1 MQIHATENSKE
12 SEILNINFHRSHP
25 AKMEQKHKDKLRE
38 FVARSG
44 GSKGEG
50 LLAEMNKLM
59 EYLFEH
65 NLAYRTTV
73 RCSVVG
79 VHPQNRDGMGVSCH
93 HVGEL
98 IKSIHS
104 LGFDPSKV
112 NMLLVEMLPG
122 TKETEAAIKFN
133 ERMTM
138 ASNGRLPSVEC
149 GGPLR
154 YCTIQGSHTNM
165 ACRSLFYGAASDDAA
180 LTDSAGNLEMSRI
193 GAQWQAAIKSGMEC
207 TVLTSAVATT
217 NPEIISLLQASGN
230 AVQQISKE
238 EDEIQVSN
246 RIIQAIHSYQ
256 SLHGKPPL
264 WSDISNHVLR
274 SQPKCKEAAPS
285 IFLFSLKYSAGD
297 AFWTETESYIRAHG
311 LSRSLGLETWTN
323 LSTDLKGD
331 ARVWYRHMLLKFA
344 FCNAERVLSASD
356 VAST

>member
-1 MQIHATENSKE
+1 
-12 SEILNINFHRSHP
+12 
-25 AKMEQKHKDKLRE
+25 MEQKHKDKLRE

-93 HVGEL
+93 HGSWRVDQEYPFF
-98 IKSIHS
+98 
-104 LGFDPSKV
+104 GFRPKQSQHASGRDVARHQRNWGSDQVQWKDDYGIQWPSPICW
-112 NMLLVEMLPG
+112 MWWPFALLHH
-122 TKETEAAIKFN
+122 TRF
-133 ERMTM
+133 
-138 ASNGRLPSVEC
+138 SYQHGR
-149 GGPLR
+149 
-154 YCTIQGSHTNM
+154 
-165 ACRSLFYGAASDDAA
+165 CRSLFYGAASDDAA

-297 AFWTETESYIRAHG
+297 AFLDRDWIIYSCSWAFPKSGVGNLDKTCPLTWRVTPGFGIDTCCWSL
-311 LSRSLGLETWTN
+311 LS
-323 LSTDLKGD
+323 
-331 ARVWYRHMLLKFA
+331 A
-344 FCNAERVLSASD
+344 NAERWSSLPVSQWCSFNLNCAGSFFPRSD
-356 VAST
+356 MYCDNR